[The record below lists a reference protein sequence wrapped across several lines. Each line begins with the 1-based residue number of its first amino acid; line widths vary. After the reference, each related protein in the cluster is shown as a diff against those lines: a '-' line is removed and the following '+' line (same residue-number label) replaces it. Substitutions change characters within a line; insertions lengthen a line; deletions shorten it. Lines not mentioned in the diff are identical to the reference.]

1 MLITLSKVLL
11 TIATLCIVAIM
22 YETMFRK
29 VEKRRKKE
37 QQENN
42 NFREKCK
49 ATKKQNY
56 EEWRAEQKT
65 KGEENI

>member
-56 EEWRAEQKT
+56 EEWRAKRQK
-65 KGEENI
+65 KP